1 MDIQAEINWIH
12 QEIDKVKDSTFIE
25 KMKHLLQSINT
36 PTETTV
42 AEYNLDIEKALESI
56 KKGNFHTEEEAKAIS
71 KKWGRKQS
79 GLMML

>member
-12 QEIDKVKDSTFIE
+12 QEIDKVKDPTFIE

-36 PTETTV
+36 PSETTV
-42 AEYNLDIEKALESI
+42 AEYNIDIENALENI

-71 KKWGRKQS
+71 KKWGRK
-79 GLMML
+79 

>member
-12 QEIDKVKDSTFIE
+12 QEIDKVNDPTFIE

-36 PTETTV
+36 PSETTI
-42 AEYNLDIEKALESI
+42 AEHNADIENALENI

-71 KKWGRKQS
+71 KKWGRK
-79 GLMML
+79 